1 MIRTPRLSILAL
13 FIVATW
19 CIAATRADDA
29 AKPDESWNAIFMGED
44 KVGYVHSIT
53 TNEKENNRDV
63 VHVRVETVMNIKRF
77 GQSIE
82 MKMEI
87 DSFETPEGALLR
99 MDHRSPGQRIRG
111 EVKDKTMHVTVET
124 LGKQQTQTM
133 PWSGDVLGPGAE
145 DRLLKRQPLKAG
157 EKRTF
162 RSFNPELGMRII
174 STSLYGEEAEE
185 VALLDGGKKKLQR
198 VRVAIEDVPQLK
210 NIKTT
215 YWVDDSGEMLK
226 SHTTLLVGM
235 TTYRVTKD
243 TAMAPASSFST
254 DFAVQTLVKVD
265 KKIPMAYDAAEIVY
279 RVKWDAGE
287 GKEGDPKE
295 IIPQDDRQ
303 FFTRAEDGGTLL
315 VIRAVDATRPSTS
328 PEPADL
334 AMFRR
339 SNNQLQSDN
348 EKVVA
353 VAKAAVGDATDP
365 WQKAVRIEKWVFQNL
380 KEKNFSKAFDS
391 AAVVAETLEGDCT
404 EHGVLLAAMARAAGI
419 PSRVATGLVYADR
432 LGAFGYHLWTE
443 VYVNGRWVP
452 LDGTLGRGH
461 ASPTHIKITD
471 SSLDGVDGYT
481 ATFLP
486 VVPVL
491 GRLKLEV
498 VSWKHAGQ

>member
-1 MIRTPRLSILAL
+1 MVRTLRSSLLVL
-13 FIVATW
+13 LVVATSW
-19 CIAATRADDA
+19 TAAARADEA
-29 AKPDESWNAIFMGED
+29 PKTDESWDAIFMGED

-53 TNEKENNRDV
+53 TNEKENDRDV

-87 DSFETPEGALLR
+87 DSFETPDGKLLR
-99 MDHRSPGQRIRG
+99 IDHRSPGQRIRG

-124 LGKQQTQTM
+124 LGKQQTQSM
-133 PWSGDVLGPGAE
+133 PWSDDVLGPGAE
-145 DRLLKRQPLKAG
+145 DRLLKKEPLKSG
-157 EKRTF
+157 DKRTF

-174 STSLYGEEAEE
+174 STSLFGEDAEE
-185 VALLDGGKKKLQR
+185 VAMLGGGKKKLQR
-198 VRVAIEDVPQLK
+198 VRVAIDDVPQLK
-210 NIKTT
+210 NVKTT
-215 YWVDDSGEMLK
+215 YWVDDAGEMLK

-235 TTYRVTKD
+235 TTYRVSKEM
-243 TAMAPASSFST
+243 AMAPASSFST

-265 KKIPMAYDAAEIVY
+265 KKIPMAYDAAEVVY
-279 RVKWDAGE
+279 RVRWDAGE
-287 GKEGDPKE
+287 GKDGDPKE
-295 IIPQDDRQ
+295 VIPQDERQ
-303 FFTRAEDGGTLL
+303 FFTRGEDGGTLL
-315 VIRAVDATRPSTS
+315 VIRAVDPSQPSTS

-334 AMFRR
+334 AGFRR
-339 SNNQLQSDN
+339 PNNQLQSDN

-353 VAKAAVGDATDP
+353 AAKAAVGDATDP

-380 KEKNFSKAFDS
+380 KEKNFSRAFDN

-404 EHGVLLAAMARAAGI
+404 EHGVLLAAMARAVGI

-443 VYVNGRWVP
+443 VYINGRWVP

-498 VSWKHAGQ
+498 VSWKHASQ